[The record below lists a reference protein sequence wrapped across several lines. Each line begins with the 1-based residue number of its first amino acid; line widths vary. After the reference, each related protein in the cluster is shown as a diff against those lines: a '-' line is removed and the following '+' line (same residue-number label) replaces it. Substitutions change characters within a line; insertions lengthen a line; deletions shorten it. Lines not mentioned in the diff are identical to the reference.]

1 MVLMERSSPHRQP
14 AQGAET
20 GIGIGMGSRKVSLM
34 GIKASGDFKTQIENE
49 WAPLSHAYK
58 IYSQAPGW
66 L

>member
-1 MVLMERSSPHRQP
+1 
-14 AQGAET
+14 
-20 GIGIGMGSRKVSLM
+20 MGSRKVSLM